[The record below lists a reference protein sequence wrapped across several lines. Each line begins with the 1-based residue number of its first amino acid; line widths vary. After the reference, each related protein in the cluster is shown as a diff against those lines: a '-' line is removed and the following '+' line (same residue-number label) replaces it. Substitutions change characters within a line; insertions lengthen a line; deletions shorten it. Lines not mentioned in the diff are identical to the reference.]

1 MVNRYGL
8 DSAVQKMHRGRL
20 KKMVVVGFTRLKKS
34 LYWRENSTPA
44 AVMASLTGE
53 AMFKASEVLAKQYT
67 SADLAQLQRAITE
80 NYLVDEDAYMQ
91 ELLALVPADESAID
105 VITEN
110 SAKLVK
116 QVRAQADGGGIDAF
130 LQEYSLDTKEGII
143 LMCLAEALLRIP
155 DAATADALI
164 QDRLSGGDWQKHM
177 GQSSSWLVNSGS
189 WGLSLTNT
197 VINPTGAPM
206 ETPRGV
212 FRRLTRRLGMPIVRK
227 ATYAAMRIM
236 GTQFVLGRTIQE
248 ALKNSRENRDKG
260 YTHAYDML
268 GEAALTMADARRYH
282 ADYVNSIKVVAQE
295 KFNNP
300 KAPRPT
306 ISIKLSALHPR
317 YDMANHER
325 VLTEL
330 AQSLTELVKL
340 AKEAD
345 VGVTIDAEECDR
357 HELSL
362 ELFEKVYRS
371 GVCKGW
377 PRFGLVVQAYSKRAL
392 PTLCWLTALA
402 HECGDEIP
410 VRLVKGA
417 YWDTEIKWCQVN
429 GLTGYPVFT
438 RKANT
443 DISYLAC
450 AHYLV
455 SEATDG
461 AIYPQFATH
470 NAQTVV
476 AINHLNEKYKRRI
489 EFQRLH
495 GMGDDLYDTILDQE
509 PDTTVRIYAPVG
521 AHKDLLPYLVRRLLE
536 NGANTSFVHK
546 LVDPE
551 VPVEQLIQHPL
562 QTISKYETFANHK
575 IPLPTQ
581 IFSDRKNSL
590 GLNMNIHSQADDF
603 IAAVHQYRDKQ
614 WQGGPIVNGDVI
626 DAHHRVAI
634 FSPQENER
642 QIGVINWGDKA
653 LAEQALNSA
662 NAAYR
667 RWRDTDVEVR
677 AKALEKLAD
686 LLEANRNEL
695 IALCSLEAGK
705 SLQDGIDEVREA
717 VDFCRYYAVQARKMM
732 GEGTTLPGPTGETN
746 ELFLQGRGTFI
757 CISPWNFPLAI
768 FLGQVSA
775 ALVTGNC
782 VIAKPA
788 EQTGLIA
795 FRAVQLALEAG
806 IPGDVLHFMPG
817 SGAEVGSYLVSQEDI
832 GGVCFTGSTYTA
844 QSINRALAA
853 RTRAIVPF
861 VAETGGQNAM
871 LIDSTALPE
880 QAVTDIVAS
889 AFKSAG
895 QRCSA
900 LRVLFV
906 QDDIADRV
914 IELLKGAMAELQV
927 GDPMLHETDVGP
939 VIDGVAK
946 SNLEQHINDISQA
959 GRLIARANMPEYTLK
974 GTFVAPTAIEI
985 DSINQLVKENFG
997 PILHVIRYKTDE
1009 LDAVIDSINNTGFG
1023 LTFGIHSRNETF
1035 SADVARRIDVG
1046 NVYIN
1051 RNQIGAVVGVQ
1062 PFGGQ
1067 GLSGTG
1073 PKAGGPHYLTRFVTE
1088 KTKTNN
1094 ITAVGGNATLLSLG
1108 D

>member
-1 MVNRYGL
+1 
-8 DSAVQKMHRGRL
+8 
-20 KKMVVVGFTRLKKS
+20 
-34 LYWRENSTPA
+34 
-44 AVMASLTGE
+44 
-53 AMFKASEVLAKQYT
+53 MFKASEVLQAQYT
-67 SADLAQLQRAITE
+67 SADLGTLFNAITD

-91 ELLALVPADESAID
+91 ELMQLVPNEEATLDE
-105 VITEN
+105 VTERT
-110 SAKLVK
+110 AKLVNT
-116 QVRAQADGGGIDAF
+116 VRDRADGGGVDAF

-155 DAATADALI
+155 DARTADALI

-177 GQSSSWLVNSGS
+177 GESASWLVNSGT
-189 WGLSLTNT
+189 WGLALTNA
-197 VINPTGAPM
+197 VINPTGQPM

-236 GTQFVLGRTIQE
+236 GKQFVLGRTIEE
-248 ALKNSRENRDKG
+248 ALKNSRANRDKG

-282 ADYVNSIKVVAQE
+282 ADYVNSINVVAKE
-295 KFNNP
+295 NFNNP

-317 YDMANHER
+317 YESANHER

-345 VGVTIDAEECDR
+345 VGVTIDAEEADR

-392 PTLCWLTALA
+392 PTLVWLTALA
-402 HECGDEIP
+402 KECGDEIP

-417 YWDTEIKWCQVN
+417 YWDSEIKLCQMN

-443 DISYLAC
+443 DVSYLAC
-450 AHYLV
+450 SRYLL
-455 SEATDG
+455 SEHTDG

-476 AINHLNEKYKRRI
+476 AIRHMNESTQRRI

-495 GMGDDLYDTILDQE
+495 GMGDDLYDTLLQE
-509 PDTTVRIYAPVG
+509 DENTTVRIYAPVG

-551 VPVEQLIQHPL
+551 TPVEELTQHPMR
-562 QTISKYETFANHK
+562 TVTKYESLANTK

-603 IAAVHQYRDKQ
+603 IAAVQQYRDKQ

-626 DAHHRVAI
+626 EDAHHRVSI
-634 FSPQENER
+634 TSPQESQR
-642 QIGVINWGDKA
+642 QIGSICWGDKA

-677 AKALEKLAD
+677 AKALEKFAD
-686 LLEANRNEL
+686 LMEANRDEL

-717 VDFCRYYAVQARKMM
+717 VDFCRYYAVEARKLM

-746 ELFLQGRGTFI
+746 ELFVQGRGTFI

-768 FLGQVSA
+768 FTGQVVA

-795 FRAVQLALEAG
+795 FRAVQLLLEAG
-806 IPGDVLHFMPG
+806 IPGDVVHFMPG
-817 SGAEVGSYLVSQEDI
+817 SGAEVGSFLVSQEEI

-853 RTRAIVPF
+853 RTGAIVPL

-914 IELLKGAMAELQV
+914 IDLLKGAMAELKV
-927 GDPMLHETDVGP
+927 GDPLLHETDVGP

-946 SNLEQHINDISQA
+946 SNLEQHVADISQA
-959 GRLIARANMPEYTLK
+959 GRLIARAPMPDYTNG
-974 GTFVAPTAIEI
+974 GTFMAPTAIEI

-997 PILHVIRYKTDE
+997 PILHVIRYSTDK
-1009 LDAVIDSINNTGFG
+1009 LDEVIDSINATGFG

-1035 SADVARRIDVG
+1035 AADIARRIDVG

-1062 PFGGQ
+1062 PFGGR
-1067 GLSGTG
+1067 GMSGTG
-1073 PKAGGPHYLTRFVTE
+1073 PKAGGPHYLTRFITE
-1088 KTKTNN
+1088 KTRTNN